1 MQKMDSGDSVE
12 LETEDKLFILSLA
25 LNYSPGLHKAIS
37 FSHEL
42 EEKIMH
48 GRKRWK
54 EKSGQSTTNDFVNY
68 QASKYILGES
78 ILNNI
83 FFGKIKTDLP
93 QAQDKINKAIIHL
106 LIEEDCLE
114 DIAQIGMVFQV
125 GSMGDRLSGGQRQK
139 LAIARVL
146 LKQPRIVIMDEATS
160 ALDNKSQSRIQRLIE
175 TRWRGK
181 RTVISV
187 VHRLDSIKNFDK
199 VIVMKAGKIME
210 IGSYNQLIE
219 KKGGLYELVHGKK

>member
-1 MQKMDSGDSVE
+1 MS
-12 LETEDKLFILSLA
+12 LFIKGA
-25 LNYSPGLHKAIS
+25 
-37 FSHEL
+37 
-42 EEKIMH
+42 
-48 GRKRWK
+48 
-54 EKSGQSTTNDFVNY
+54 QD
-68 QASKYILGES
+68 ILGES

-83 FFGKIKTDLP
+83 FFGQIKTDLP

-114 DIAQIGMVFQV
+114 DIAQIGMVFQA

-210 IGSYNQLIE
+210 IGSYDQLIE